1 MSDQRHDQLHGQQ
14 QQDHTHE
21 APGAGQTDRRQGMDN
36 SERQPGEKP
45 KTERASHQGG
55 GHIRTDHQP
64 QGK

>member
-1 MSDQRHDQLHGQQ
+1 MSDQRHDQQHGQQ
-14 QQDHTHE
+14 QPDHKRE
-21 APGAGQTDRRQGMDN
+21 APGAGQNERPQGG
-36 SERQPGEKP
+36 SERMPGEKP